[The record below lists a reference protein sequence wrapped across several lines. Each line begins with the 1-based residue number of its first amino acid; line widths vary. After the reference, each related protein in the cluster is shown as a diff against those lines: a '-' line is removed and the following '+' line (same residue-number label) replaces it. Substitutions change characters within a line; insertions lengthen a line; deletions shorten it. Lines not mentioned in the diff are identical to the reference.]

1 MKKVIF
7 ALLAFAA
14 LLSACTSSDNA
25 PASGTR
31 NVALFLT
38 DAPAD
43 AGHFWK
49 NHNPWKRFTAV
60 NLDIASIQ
68 YVSVDTVSKDSVIWK
83 DVPFAPQT
91 YTVSLLS
98 NGDSLFLSEFNIP
111 ENQLV
116 RKIKFKLGKN
126 STVVLSDNTV
136 KPLLISD
143 KSDSTLIVHV
153 RNNVPKGTYSIMLD
167 FDIAHSIVLRKDGN
181 FYLKPV
187 MRCFVRETTA
197 SIGGFVLPAKLAT
210 KVFVVIG
217 TDTITTVSDVK
228 KFNRFKLDGFT
239 AGTYTVQ
246 FMPLDSAN
254 VTFTRNVEIR
264 KYKDVFLGRVKVID

>member
-1 MKKVIF
+1 MKKVFF

-14 LLSACTSSDNA
+14 LLSACTTSDNA

-31 NVALFLT
+31 KVALFLT

-43 AGHFWK
+43 ADHFGK

-60 NLDIASIQ
+60 NLDIASVQ
-68 YVSVDTVSKDSVIWK
+68 YVSVDSISKDSVIWK

-136 KPLLISD
+136 KPLIISD
-143 KSDSTLIVHV
+143 KSDSTLIFHV

-167 FDIAHSIVLRKDGN
+167 FDIAHSIILRKDGN

-197 SIGGFVLPAKLAT
+197 SIRGFVLPVKLAT
-210 KVFVVIG
+210 KVFVVVG
-217 TDTITTVSDVK
+217 TDTITTVSDIK
-228 KFNRFKLDGFT
+228 RNNRFMLDGFT

-246 FMPLDSAN
+246 FMPLDSTR
-254 VTFTRNVEIR
+254 VTRTKSVEIKKNR
-264 KYKDVFLGRVKVID
+264 DVFLGGVKVID

>member
-1 MKKVIF
+1 MKKVF
-7 ALLAFAA
+7 FSLLVLVALLT
-14 LLSACTSSDNA
+14 ACNSSENG

-43 AGHFWK
+43 ADHFGK
-49 NHNPWKRFTAV
+49 NHNPWKRFAAV
-60 NLDIASIQ
+60 NLDIAGIQ
-68 YVSVDTVSKDSVIWK
+68 YMSVDTLSNDSVIWK
-83 DVPFAPQT
+83 DVPFAQQI

-126 STVVLSDNTV
+126 STVVLSDSTT

-167 FDIAHSIVLRKDGN
+167 FDIAHSIILRKDGN

-197 SIGGFVLPAKLAT
+197 SIRGFVLPTKLAT

-217 TDTITTVSDVK
+217 TDTIATVSDVRR
-228 KFNRFKLDGFT
+228 FNRFMLDGFT

-246 FMPLDSAN
+246 FMPLDSAQ
-254 VTFTRNVEIR
+254 VTFTKSVEI
-264 KYKDVFLGRVKVID
+264 KKNKDVFLGRVKVID